1 MASKKTDPTTKAGR
15 LPLMKTGKKDNSA
28 NTLILN
34 THLEW
39 VKHTNAFLWLNVSL
53 KAVKIPFKNETRKF
67 W

>member
-1 MASKKTDPTTKAGR
+1 
-15 LPLMKTGKKDNSA
+15 MKTGKKDNSA